1 MDQTNINNKKVK
13 TVFEHVVDTSVINKT
28 KTGTTLPMIANIIPK
43 INHRNIDIETDL
55 KGINK
60 PLSKC
65 NKN

>member
-1 MDQTNINNKKVK
+1 MDNNKKVK
-13 TVFEHVVDTSVINKT
+13 TIFDHVVDTTVINKT
-28 KTGTTLPMIANIIPK
+28 KTTNSTLPMFANIHPK
-43 INHRNIDIETDL
+43 LNQKNIDIETDL

>member
-1 MDQTNINNKKVK
+1 MENKKKVK
-13 TVFEHVVDTSVINKT
+13 TIFDHVIDSSVINT
-28 KTGTTLPMIANIIPK
+28 SQQINGQLPMHAVVIPK
-43 INHRNIDIETDL
+43 INQKNIDIETEL